1 MTLSW
6 IVLYMQ
12 DCDQRDERFGWT
24 GDSALTADEAALNF
38 DLTSFYTNWIRM
50 LDGEQL

>member
-1 MTLSW
+1 
-6 IVLYMQ
+6 MQ